1 MNGPTSTCR
10 VTFLPSGRKVLA
22 TPGTLLIRAAREAG
36 LHINASCGG
45 TGVCG
50 KCRIRVE
57 QGSVVGG
64 IGERLS
70 PAEREQG
77 YRQACTALVE
87 GDVVVRIEEAG
98 GLLGGQLNSGV
109 PERHR
114 ARMHFFDISELRE
127 TGIFLPPVEK
137 FFLELPR
144 PDYGDRQADA
154 GRLLRGLAEQ
164 YDERHI
170 VINYPILRRLRR
182 ALREDD
188 FRVTVTL
195 ERPVNKRFRSRV
207 LHIQPGNW
215 TERNFGIA
223 VDIGTTSIYA
233 QLLDKHSGAVL
244 AERSEYN
251 RQLSYGEDVISR
263 MIVAEKP
270 EGLAQMHDLVA
281 ASINGLIDAM
291 LADRHIGRDEITSIT
306 LAGNTAMT
314 HLFLELE
321 PHNIRRSPYTPVSTM
336 FPPIRATELG
346 LHLGDHCMALLY
358 PAVSSY
364 VGGDIV
370 AGVMGSG
377 MYRTDKL
384 TLFIDIGTNAEIV
397 IGNREWLACAA
408 CSAGP
413 AFEGGGIQHG
423 MRAGEGAI
431 DDFSLDPVSLEP
443 MIMTIGGKP
452 AVGICGS
459 GLLII
464 IASLFECGVLD
475 ERGRYRRDLA
485 CDRIRPGGSGHEYVL
500 VRAEQTGIERDIV
513 LTEVDIDNFLRAKG
527 AIYAGV
533 TTLLHEVGLAV
544 ADLEQVILAGAFGS
558 YIDLDSA
565 ISVGLLPEMAA
576 ERCLYVGNGSL
587 MGCRMSELSN
597 HIRRDVVQ
605 ATQRMTSFELSEVP
619 SYKDQY
625 VAALFLPH
633 TDAALFPKAAERR
646 RLLHALHASG
656 RRND

>member
-1 MNGPTSTCR
+1 MNGPPADCR
-10 VTFLPSGRKVLA
+10 VTFLPANREVLVTA
-22 TPGTLLIRAAREAG
+22 GTTIIRAAREAG

-50 KCRIRVE
+50 KCRVRVE
-57 QGSVVGG
+57 QGIVSGG
-64 IGERLS
+64 LGERLA
-70 PAEREQG
+70 PAEQERG
-77 YRQACTALVE
+77 IRQACTTEVS
-87 GDVVVRIEEAG
+87 GDVVIRIEEAG
-98 GLLGGQLNSGV
+98 GLRGGQLDAGV

-114 ARMHFFDISELRE
+114 ARMHVFDLSELQE
-127 TGIFLPPVEK
+127 EGIFIPPVEK

-154 GRLLRGLAEQ
+154 GRLLRALAEQ
-164 YDERHI
+164 YNERHI
-170 VINYPILRRLRR
+170 HINYTMLQRLRR
-182 ALREDD
+182 VLREDD

-195 ERPVNKRFRSRV
+195 ERPVNRRFRSRL
-207 LHIQPGNW
+207 LHIQSGNW
-215 TERNFGIA
+215 TTRNYGIA
-223 VDIGTTSIYA
+223 VDIGTTTVYA
-233 QLLDKHSGAVL
+233 QLLDKHTGRVL
-244 AERSEYN
+244 AERGDYN

-263 MIVAEKP
+263 MIVAEKS
-270 EGLAQMHDLVA
+270 EGLKQMHDLVVE
-281 ASINGLIDAM
+281 SINTLIDAM
-291 LADRHIGRDEITSIT
+291 LQEKHIGRDEITSIT
-306 LAGNTAMT
+306 LAGNTTMT

-321 PHNIRRSPYTPVSTM
+321 PHNIRRSPYVPVSTM
-336 FPPIRATELG
+336 FPPVRAAELG

-377 MYRTDKL
+377 MYRTDKV

-431 DDFSLDPVSLEP
+431 DDFSLDPVTLEP
-443 MIMTIGGKP
+443 MIMTIKARP

-464 IASLFECGVLD
+464 IAALFECGVID
-475 ERGRYRRDLA
+475 QGGRYNRDLGS
-485 CDRIRPGGSGHEYVL
+485 DRIRPGRSGWEYVL
-500 VRAEQTGIERDIV
+500 VWADQGGIDRDIV
-513 LTEVDIDNFLRAKG
+513 LTEVDIDNFIRAKG
-527 AIYAGV
+527 AIHAGV
-533 TTLLHEVGLAV
+533 TTLLCEVGLAV
-544 ADLEQVILAGAFGS
+544 SDLEQVILAGAFGS

-597 HIRRDVVQ
+597 HIRRDVVKT
-605 ATQRMTSFELSEVP
+605 TQRMTSFELSEVP

-625 VAALFLPH
+625 VASLFLPH

-646 RLLHALHASG
+646 RLINNL
-656 RRND
+656 RREVA